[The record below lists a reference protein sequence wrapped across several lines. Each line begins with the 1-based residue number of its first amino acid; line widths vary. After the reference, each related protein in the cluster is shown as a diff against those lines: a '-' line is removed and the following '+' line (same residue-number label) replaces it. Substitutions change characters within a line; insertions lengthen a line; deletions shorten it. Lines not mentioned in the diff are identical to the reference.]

1 MQAPSPSD
9 TSKCNGDDKAVSGGH
24 NSACCLSPIRC
35 MDDIQEKGEELIFT
49 PFSYW
54 HAAGAF
60 HQQLSGVAA
69 QLQPSSS
76 TLEMGTCCEEAQ
88 RAPGLG
94 AAHPTW
100 EMSILT
106 ALRPCSWPAREGK
119 MGLTSPRKKPSGA
132 LCMPPQH
139 PLYQLGTSQLSPTS
153 LDICRA
159 MQTCSRLGFTS
170 EDHCPEEEGKLL
182 LLKLQTNNSKKH
194 WR

>member
-1 MQAPSPSD
+1 
-9 TSKCNGDDKAVSGGH
+9 
-24 NSACCLSPIRC
+24 

-49 PFSYW
+49 PFSCW
-54 HAAGAF
+54 HGAGAL

-76 TLEMGTCCEEAQ
+76 TLEKGTCCEEAQ

-94 AAHPTW
+94 
-100 EMSILT
+100 
-106 ALRPCSWPAREGK
+106 LRIPPGRCPSSQPSPCSWPAREGK

-139 PLYQLGTSQLSPTS
+139 PRYQLSTSRLSLTS

-159 MQTCSRLGFTS
+159 MQTCSHLGFTS